1 MEVQTPGLSF
11 AARNEAGSKPTTSRA
26 LPVWSGA
33 ALTIAMLIGLS
44 AQPTPAAA
52 QVPPADFDG
61 NDVMF
66 FIAPSSTLRYGESLL
81 SKRYM
86 TVGTEG
92 MQVKGRGRCNASVC
106 PVSFNGID
114 LFARR
119 SRLSMDAAGGGNAGY
134 GGQQPGTTY
143 KPPVQPG
150 GTGYGYG
157 GSGGK
162 GCAGITRTLRRG
174 DDSNEVKI
182 LQEILIK
189 AGYRDVTADGR
200 YGRKTEAAV
209 TQFQKKTNIKAD
221 GTVGPKTLSFLPC

>member
-1 MEVQTPGLSF
+1 MHMQSLRRSSV
-11 AARNEAGSKPTTSRA
+11 RA
-26 LPVWSGA
+26 LA
-33 ALTIAMLIGLS
+33 AAAFAGLM
-44 AQPTPAAA
+44 AQASPAAA
-52 QVPPADFDG
+52 QTPPADFDG
-61 NDVMF
+61 TTATY
-66 FIAPSSTLRYGESLL
+66 FISARSILRYGDSLL
-81 SKRYM
+81 SKQYL

-92 MQVKGRGRCNASVC
+92 MQIKGRGRCTVFVC